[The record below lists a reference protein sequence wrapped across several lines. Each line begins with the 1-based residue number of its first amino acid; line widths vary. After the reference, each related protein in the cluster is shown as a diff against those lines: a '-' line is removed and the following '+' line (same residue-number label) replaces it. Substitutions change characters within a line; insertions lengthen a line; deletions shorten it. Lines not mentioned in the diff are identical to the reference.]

1 MRRHVINFFYI
12 LFLILTSSCGF
23 KVLDSGELNNF
34 KILEL
39 VVDGNNNRINYKI
52 KNAILKQSN
61 EASINELTIKI
72 NTKSNKN
79 VKEKNIKNEI
89 TKYEVNLQSNVKVY
103 VMKTNE
109 IYDDTFSSKG
119 NFIVN
124 DKYSTTIDNEKRL
137 IKNLA
142 DQITEKIIDSIN
154 LKLNDN

>member
-137 IKNLA
+137 IK
-142 DQITEKIIDSIN
+142 T
-154 LKLNDN
+154 